1 MGSLTS
7 WLLFGAVLL
16 LGVLLA
22 RFAPHRW
29 RPYRGTFAARGETAE
44 APDEGEAAN
53 TDLLACGCVRTS
65 AAQWF
70 CIYCM
75 SARCD
80 EHRND
85 PHPCN
90 ELARAEEHFDAAALM
105 AEIYAYLG
113 GHR

>member
-1 MGSLTS
+1 MAAVEIVRLLLIAISL
-7 WLLFGAVLL
+7 LAVL
-16 LGVLLA
+16 VLA
-22 RFAPHRW
+22 V
-29 RPYRGTFAARGETAE
+29 TFARHGGPVLGGRGEMAE